1 MSSSMFFGTWY
12 SIIPPLLAIILA
24 FATKEVYSSL
34 FIGAFVGAFLYANFN
49 TWGTCDAL
57 FSMMEKN
64 MDIKVII
71 FTIMLG
77 MIAVLLK
84 KSGGSQAYGKF
95 ALQKLKTRKLN
106 RSIRSFIKDRQDE
119 LNKIF
124 KQEDMPSDRIVSYD
138 RFMQIFDE
146 VGIKLKKEYMEV
158 LLYQMKVAVTKVRS
172 MHDFNMIVVVDFLK

>member
-1 MSSSMFFGTWY
+1 MNSSMFFGTWY

-49 TWGTCDAL
+49 PWGTFDSI

-95 ALQKLKTRKLN
+95 ALQKLKTR
-106 RSIRSFIKDRQDE
+106 
-119 LNKIF
+119 
-124 KQEDMPSDRIVSYD
+124 
-138 RFMQIFDE
+138 
-146 VGIKLKKEYMEV
+146 
-158 LLYQMKVAVTKVRS
+158 
-172 MHDFNMIVVVDFLK
+172 

>member
-1 MSSSMFFGTWY
+1 MTE
-12 SIIPPLLAIILA
+12 LCEILKYDKQKINKQ
-24 FATKEVYSSL
+24 T
-34 FIGAFVGAFLYANFN
+34 
-49 TWGTCDAL
+49 
-57 FSMMEKN
+57 M
-64 MDIKVII
+64 
-71 FTIMLG
+71 
-77 MIAVLLK
+77 
-84 KSGGSQAYGKF
+84 KF
-95 ALQKLKTRKLN
+95 AEDIEDQEKLKTRKLN